1 NDAIQVVIDV
11 ENEQSAKEI
20 LDFYSHSIDLIQH
33 YLLTNQYMSENR
45 SNHFQSIFSQ
55 MSFISVDLICLLY
68 RYKESI
74 IRKSSSSSV
83 LDSYIDELARKF
95 YILHKYEKSENRYIG
110 TMVNYLV
117 QDETN
122 RLKLSKYIQNLFKIY
137 QDNGLD
143 GLNTQRENFSEQ
155 QLSKWIIPQIT
166 KDEPIVQTN
175 DQNEDEVNS
184 NESIV
189 VSSEMLKNLLNES
202 AWTLPNA
209 NLNVPRDPNQSK
221 TLTCFPAKPG

>member
-1 NDAIQVVIDV
+1 
-11 ENEQSAKEI
+11 
-20 LDFYSHSIDLIQH
+20 
-33 YLLTNQYMSENR
+33 
-45 SNHFQSIFSQ
+45 
-55 MSFISVDLICLLY
+55 
-68 RYKESI
+68 
-74 IRKSSSSSV
+74 
-83 LDSYIDELARKF
+83 
-95 YILHKYEKSENRYIG
+95 
-110 TMVNYLV
+110 
-117 QDETN
+117 
-122 RLKLSKYIQNLFKIY
+122 
-137 QDNGLD
+137 